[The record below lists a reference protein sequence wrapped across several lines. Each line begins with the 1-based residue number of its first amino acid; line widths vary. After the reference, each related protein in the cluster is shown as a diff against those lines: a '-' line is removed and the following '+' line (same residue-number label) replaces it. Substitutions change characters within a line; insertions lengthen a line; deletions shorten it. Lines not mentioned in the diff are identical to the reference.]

1 MKSTAPATPAQA
13 WPGHLLAAL
22 PQGGA
27 KEKTE
32 GRADKL
38 PIQEKEQVNERRA
51 QAEGRVSG
59 PEQGPSRSAA
69 LCRRLLQRLDPLVRW
84 AKQKPQTAA
93 AGEFLYNV
101 GFWGEYTALRAC
113 RMVRAGTKNLGA
125 RLLSVL
131 KKIGSYLGGALLT
144 GWRELT
150 APFTRFW
157 SGIKNINALIKQ
169 EKQQTGRGHALKEG
183 LLYFGRGVRLYFPLL
198 RASVAYVIPVCALAL
213 FVYTVNAVLSYNYIL
228 AVEVDGQVVGYVEN
242 EQVFDSAKAEV
253 AQRIKP
259 VEGEEV
265 EWSITPS
272 YTLAVSD
279 YTLDENAMAD
289 AILQAS
295 SSEIVPGT
303 ALYVNDQLVAVTT
316 EGEKLEQAI
325 EAIKAPYEDPGNE
338 NLRVEFN
345 KDVRVDEGIYLTSHI
360 TDCDNIVELLHGE
373 EQGQVSYTIKG
384 GDTPSGVA
392 SQFGLSTQ
400 QLQGMNPE
408 YDMSEYFRPGDE
420 LLISRAQPYLEV
432 RRIEKVTT
440 QEEISY
446 PTEERNA
453 NDLAF
458 GKTRVVQEGETGL
471 DEVTYE
477 NVYYGDSATA
487 DEVNEIERVTLKAPV
502 TRVIDKGTK
511 LPDGQLAQTGSGSLR
526 WPVPNYTYVS
536 RWMSGYHK
544 GADICAAYGS
554 PIVAADSGV
563 VVTAGYHY
571 SYGNYVVIDHGNG
584 YRTLYAHASRL
595 AVSYGQ
601 AVSQGQ
607 VIAYVGSTGNST
619 GNHCHFEVYVNGVR
633 RSAREWFPGMRT
645 W

>member
-1 MKSTAPATPAQA
+1 MEVGQNA
-13 WPGHLLAAL
+13 
-22 PQGGA
+22 
-27 KEKTE
+27 ER
-32 GRADKL
+32 RADKL
-38 PIQEKEQVNERRA
+38 PIREKEQLNERPPQPEG
-51 QAEGRVSG
+51 QASG
-59 PEQGPSRSAA
+59 PKQGPGRAAA
-69 LCRRLLQRLDPLVRW
+69 LGRRLLQRLDPLVRW
-84 AKQKPQTAA
+84 AKQKPQTAV
-93 AGEFLYNV
+93 AGEFLYNL
-101 GFWGEYTALRAC
+101 GFWGEYSALRFL
-113 RMVRAGTKNLGA
+113 RLVRTGTKNLGA

-131 KKIGSYLGGALLT
+131 KKIGSYIGGALLT

-157 SGIKNINALIKQ
+157 SGIKNINALIRQ
-169 EKQQTGRGHALKEG
+169 EKQQAGRGHALKEG
-183 LLYFGRGVRLYFPLL
+183 LFYFGRGVKLYFPLL
-198 RASVAYVIPVCALAL
+198 RAPFAYVLPVCALAL
-213 FVYTVNAVLSYNYIL
+213 FVYTVNAVLSYSYIL
-228 AVEVDGQVVGYVEN
+228 AVEVDGRVVGYVES
-242 EQVFDSAKAEV
+242 EQVFDAARAEV

-265 EWSITPS
+265 EWTVTPS

-316 EGEKLEQAI
+316 EGERLEQAI

-345 KDVRVDEGIYLTSHI
+345 KEVRVDEGIYLTSHI

-373 EQGQVSYTIKG
+373 EQGQVSYIIKS

-400 QLQGMNPE
+400 QLQNMNPE
-408 YDMSEYFRPGDE
+408 YDMSKYFWPGDE

-432 RRIEKVTT
+432 RRIETVTFEQT
-440 QEEISY
+440 TSLPTIYEDSNDVAFGSTKTVQEAEDGLDQV
-446 PTEERNA
+446 TEEW
-453 NDLAF
+453 
-458 GKTRVVQEGETGL
+458 
-471 DEVTYE
+471 
-477 NVYYGDSATA
+477 VYYGDSAAPNEKT
-487 DEVNEIERVTLKAPV
+487 EIERVTLKEPV
-502 TRVIDKGTK
+502 AKKVLRGKK
-511 LPDGQLAQTGSGSLR
+511 LANGQLAQTGSGTLL
-526 WPVPNYTYVS
+526 WPVPNYKYVS
-536 RWMSGYHK
+536 RWMSSYHK

-554 PIVAADSGV
+554 PIYAADSGV
-563 VVTAGYHY
+563 VITAGYHY
-571 SYGNYVVIDHGNG
+571 SYGNYVIIDHGNG

-607 VIAYVGSTGNST
+607 IIAYVGSTGNST
-619 GNHCHFEVYVNGVR
+619 GYHCHFEVYVNGARV
-633 RSAREWFPGMRT
+633 SARNYFPGM
-645 W
+645 

>member
-1 MKSTAPATPAQA
+1 M
-13 WPGHLLAAL
+13 AAL

-27 KEKTE
+27 KEKPE

-38 PIQEKEQVNERRA
+38 PIQEKEQVNERQA
-51 QAEGRVSG
+51 QAESRASG

-69 LCRRLLQRLDPLVRW
+69 LRRRLLQRLDPLVRW

-101 GFWGEYTALRAC
+101 GFWGEYSALRFA

-131 KKIGSYLGGALLT
+131 KKTGSYLGGALLT

-157 SGIKNINALIKQ
+157 SGIKNINALIRQ

-228 AVEVDGQVVGYVEN
+228 AVEVDGRVVGYVES
-242 EQVFDSAKAEV
+242 EQVFDAAKAEV

-279 YTLDENAMAD
+279 HTLDENAMAD

-325 EAIKAPYEDPGNE
+325 EEIKAPYEDPGNE

-345 KDVRVDEGIYLTSHI
+345 KEVRVDEGIYLTSHI

-373 EQGQVSYTIKG
+373 EQGQVSYIIKS

-400 QLQGMNPE
+400 QLQNMNPE
-408 YDMSEYFRPGDE
+408 YDMGKYFWPGDE

-432 RRIEKVTT
+432 RRIETVTFEQAT
-440 QEEISY
+440 SLPTIYEDSDEVAFGTTKTVQEAEDGLDQV
-446 PTEERNA
+446 TEEW
-453 NDLAF
+453 
-458 GKTRVVQEGETGL
+458 
-471 DEVTYE
+471 
-477 NVYYGDSATA
+477 VYYGDSAAPNEKT
-487 DEVNEIERVTLKAPV
+487 EIERVTLKEPV
-502 TRVIDKGTK
+502 AKKVLRGKK
-511 LPDGQLAQTGSGSLR
+511 LANGQLAQTGSGTLL
-526 WPVPNYTYVS
+526 WPVPNYKYVS
-536 RWMSGYHK
+536 RWMSSYHK

-554 PIVAADSGV
+554 PIYAADSGV
-563 VVTAGYHY
+563 VVTAGWHY
-571 SYGNYVVIDHGNG
+571 SYGNYVIIDHGNG

-633 RSAREWFPGMRT
+633 RSAREWFGGM
-645 W
+645 